1 MKENRI
7 YFLLMLLLLTNL
19 LLAQQ
24 NVGVGTT
31 TPHASAKLDVTA
43 TDKGLLIPRLTT
55 AQRNAIAAP
64 ATGLMVF
71 DTDVNCFFFYNG
83 AAWASLCAAQVGPT
97 GPTGVAGAAGTN
109 GATGAT
115 GQTGA
120 TGIQGATGN
129 TGATGLQ
136 GVTGP
141 TGPGG
146 YCATAAAG
154 YLPVFTNPNTLCNS
168 VVFQSGNNIGV
179 NTTTPAV
186 SVQINAT
193 DAIAIPTGTTAQQPA
208 GAPTGS
214 MRFNTTLG
222 AVEVFNGT
230 CWQNVNTPPIGATYI
245 QWFNAADPNTIYP
258 CTQWVATD
266 IANGEFIRARGGEA
280 NVAAA
285 GALTGTVQQHA
296 MQTHQHTGTISINN
310 ATGLSTNSAGSHNHG
325 GFTGGYNDIG
335 SGCGTPKYV
344 PYDDNTSSTN
354 ISASGSGNSPSL
366 TCPWNGNLTTGNFLG
381 RLDNELNHN
390 HSISADGNHTHT
402 IPDHNH
408 TGTVTINNNNG
419 NSANETRPTN
429 VAVIFWRRV
438 N

>member
-1 MKENRI
+1 MRKCKILWVPLVLISNYLI
-7 YFLLMLLLLTNL
+7 
-19 LLAQQ
+19 AQQ

-31 TPHASAKLDVTA
+31 TPHSSAKLDISA
-43 TDKGLLIPRLTT
+43 NDKGVLIPRLTT
-55 AQRNAIAAP
+55 AQRIAITGP
-64 ATGLMVF
+64 AVGLMVF

-83 AAWASLCAAQVGPT
+83 TAWASLCAAQVGPT
-97 GPTGVAGAAGTN
+97 GATGVAGAN
-109 GATGAT
+109 GVTGAT
-115 GQTGA
+115 GPTGANGDTGPTGLPGVTGA
-120 TGIQGATGN
+120 TGT
-129 TGATGLQ
+129 Q

-179 NTTTPAV
+179 NTTNPTV
-186 SVQINAT
+186 SVHINAT

-208 GAPTGS
+208 GAPTGAI
-214 MRFNTTLG
+214 RFNTTTG
-222 AVEVFNGT
+222 VAEVYNGT
-230 CWQNVNTPPIGATYI
+230 CWQNINTPPIGATYI
-245 QWFNAADPNTIYP
+245 QWFNAANPNTIYP
-258 CTQWVATD
+258 CTQWIATD
-266 IANGEFIRARGGEA
+266 IANGEFIRARGGDA

-296 MQTHQHTGTISINN
+296 LQTHQHTATVSINN
-310 ATGLSTNSAGSHNHG
+310 VTGLSTNAAGTHNHG
-325 GFTGGYNDIG
+325 GATGGYNDIG
-335 SGCGTPKYV
+335 SGCGSPKYV
-344 PYDDNTSSTN
+344 PYDDNTGSTN
-354 ISASGSGNSPSL
+354 INVSNTSSPSL
-366 TCPWNGNLTTGNFLG
+366 SCPWNGLLTAGNFLG

-390 HSISADGNHTHT
+390 HAISNDGNHTHT

-408 TGTVTINNNNG
+408 TGTVTVNNNNG
-419 NSANETRPTN
+419 NTATETRPTN